1 MQVEPWAWAALIM
14 VIAAMMTIDF
24 FGHVRKA
31 HEPSLK
37 EASIWSACYIS
48 VALLFGLFV
57 LWQWGSGYAVQYYS
71 GYITEESLSVD
82 NLFVFVLIMTSFRV
96 PRKYQQK
103 VLLVGIIIALALRTV
118 FILLGA
124 AVVENFSWVFY
135 IFGAFLIYTAITQLK
150 SDDEEEYQEN
160 IVLRLTRRVFPTT
173 QDYVEDRLTTRVD
186 GKRHITPMLIV
197 MIAIGSA
204 DLLFAVDSIPAIFGL
219 TEEVYLIFAA
229 NAFSLMGLR
238 QLFFV
243 IDGLLD
249 RLVYLNY
256 GLAAI
261 LAFIGGKL
269 VLHALNKNELSFI
282 NSGQPWEVIPE
293 PSTVVSL
300 VVIIGIL
307 VITAVTSLTF
317 GRRRLEEQPAPP
329 TVADREASAASA
341 APHDGE
347 GH

>member
-1 MQVEPWAWAALIM
+1 MNVELWAWALLIGIVLTM
-14 VIAAMMTIDF
+14 LCVDF
-24 FGHVRKA
+24 FGHARKA

-48 VALLFGLFV
+48 VALAFGLFV
-57 LWQWGSGYAVQYYS
+57 FWQWGGNYALQYYS

-82 NLFVFVLIMTSFRV
+82 NLFVFVMILASFAV

-103 VLLVGIIIALALRTV
+103 VLLVGIIIAMVFRAV

-124 AVVENFSWVFY
+124 AFVSHFSWIFY
-135 IFGAFLIYTAITQLK
+135 IFGAFLIYTAYTQVRS
-150 SDDEEEYQEN
+150 SDDEEFKEN
-160 IVLRLTRRVFPTT
+160 ALLRLTRRIFRTT
-173 QDYVEDRLTTRVD
+173 DGYVGDKLSVVQD

-204 DLLFAVDSIPAIFGL
+204 DVLFAVDSIPAIFGL
-219 TEEVYLIFAA
+219 TQEVYLIFAA

-249 RLVYLNY
+249 KLVYLNY

-261 LAFIGGKL
+261 LAFIGAKL
-269 VLHALNKNELSFI
+269 VLHALHSNTLGFI
-282 NSGQPWEVIPE
+282 NGGRPWTVIPE
-293 PSTVVSL
+293 PDTLVSL
-300 VVIIGIL
+300 GVIVGIL
-307 VITAVTSLTF
+307 LATTITSLTI
-317 GRRRLEEQPAPP
+317 GKKKALQQEESDKP
-329 TVADREASAASA
+329 SN
-341 APHDGE
+341 
-347 GH
+347 